1 MIEVEKRS
9 FISKTKYDELVKY
22 FRDNN
27 YNIKEEKQITTYFK
41 GDVDFR
47 LMKTPDYLKLWLKKV

>member
-27 YNIKEEKQITTYFK
+27 YNIKEEKQKTTYFK